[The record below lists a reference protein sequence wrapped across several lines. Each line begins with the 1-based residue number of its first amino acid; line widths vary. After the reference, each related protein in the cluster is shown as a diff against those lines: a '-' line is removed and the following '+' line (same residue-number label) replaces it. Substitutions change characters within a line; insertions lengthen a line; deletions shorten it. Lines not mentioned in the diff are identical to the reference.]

1 MLGFRWSGGGGAWCS
16 AAPDGLGFPSS
27 LRRSIP
33 TLLQRPSL
41 TLLRSPDG
49 GGGGAARSADV
60 VELEYADLNLKDLY
74 GAGHLGQVRI
84 RQHVNPLS
92 SAFSVPDWK
101 AVFQGSTLPLMVDIG
116 CGSGRFLIWL
126 AKNFPEPRN
135 YLGLEIRQKLVQRS
149 QFWVNELGLRNIY
162 FMFANASVSFERL
175 VSSYPGPLT
184 LVSTLVSI
192 FILDSSS
199 ECPDPHFKKRH
210 HKRRVLQKPLVDSI
224 SKNLCMEGQVFLQ
237 SDVLE
242 VALDMRNQFDARLDE
257 FEHIDTIDPNFLC
270 DTQGWLL
277 HNPMGIRTEREI
289 HAELEGA
296 KIFRRMY
303 QKRNRRLSG

>member
-1 MLGFRWSGGGGAWCS
+1 MPSSMLGLRWSSGGEAWCS
-16 AAPDGLGFPSS
+16 AAPDGLGFASS

-33 TLLQRPSL
+33 TLLRRR
-41 TLLRSPDG
+41 TLIPLRSPDDG
-49 GGGGAARSADV
+49 GGGVVRSPDV
-60 VELEYADLNLKDLY
+60 VDLEYADLNLRDLY
-74 GAGHLGQVRI
+74 GAGHLGHVRI

-92 SAFSVPDWK
+92 SGFSAPVQVPDWQ
-101 AVFQGSTLPLMVDIG
+101 AVFQDSTLPLMVDIG

-126 AKNFPEPRN
+126 AKNSPEPRN
-135 YLGLEIRQKLVQRS
+135 YLGLEIRQKLVRRS
-149 QFWVNELGLRNIY
+149 DFWVNDY
-162 FMFANASVSFERL
+162 FMFANASVSFEQL

-184 LVSTLVSI
+184 LVS
-192 FILDSSS
+192 IL
-199 ECPDPHFKKRH
+199 CPDPHFKKRH
-210 HKRRVLQKPLVDSI
+210 HKRRVMQKPLVDSI
-224 SKNLCMEGQVFLQ
+224 SKNLCTEGQVFLQ

-242 VALDMRNQFDARLDE
+242 VALDMRNQFDVCSDE

-303 QKRNRRLSG
+303 QKRNHHLSG

>member
-92 SAFSVPDWK
+92 SAFS
-101 AVFQGSTLPLMVDIG
+101 
-116 CGSGRFLIWL
+116 
-126 AKNFPEPRN
+126 
-135 YLGLEIRQKLVQRS
+135 LVQRS

-184 LVSTLVSI
+184 LVSTL
-192 FILDSSS
+192 
-199 ECPDPHFKKRH
+199 CPDPHFKKRH

>member
-1 MLGFRWSGGGGAWCS
+1 MPSSMLGLRWSSGGEAWCS
-16 AAPDGLGFPSS
+16 AAPDGLGFASS

-33 TLLQRPSL
+33 TLLRRR
-41 TLLRSPDG
+41 TLIPLRSPDDG
-49 GGGGAARSADV
+49 GGGVVRSPDV
-60 VELEYADLNLKDLY
+60 VDLEYADLNLRDLY
-74 GAGHLGQVRI
+74 GAGHLGHVRI

-92 SAFSVPDWK
+92 SGFSECRHQCRFRTGKQFSRTRRCRLWWIS
-101 AVFQGSTLPLMVDIG
+101 AV
-116 CGSGRFLIWL
+116 
-126 AKNFPEPRN
+126 
-135 YLGLEIRQKLVQRS
+135 LVRRS
-149 QFWVNELGLRNIY
+149 DFWVNDY
-162 FMFANASVSFERL
+162 FMFANASVSFEQL

-184 LVSTLVSI
+184 LVS
-192 FILDSSS
+192 IL
-199 ECPDPHFKKRH
+199 CPDPHFKKRH
-210 HKRRVLQKPLVDSI
+210 HKRRVMQKPLVDSI
-224 SKNLCMEGQVFLQ
+224 SKNLCTEGQVFLQ

-242 VALDMRNQFDARLDE
+242 VALDMRNQFDVCSDE

-303 QKRNRRLSG
+303 QKRNHHLSG